1 MVENSNKKIEIESA
15 RSYELNLSELKYI
28 SIIKGNHTSFDP
40 SKMIQYINMI
50 ADDVMVYGEDFK
62 VIFNVSITGHI
73 LDFEFKSLYPFIN
86 GLVMFSID
94 LREDVNFQRI
104 ARTLDHLID
113 INIRHG
119 QRINYTDLS
128 QHTMFS
134 NINIVDQALFY
145 DGKLKEVFSKR
156 SLFEESV
163 KFSFFDLN
171 FLNNGAKEIQLLS
184 LSAGVSIWIDINKV
198 SFSFDSKDSSSW
210 YFTDDASFDMLSIRQ
225 LFVLYLGKKLNKPI
239 IDVRRE
245 IQLIEMQ
252 TI

>member
-1 MVENSNKKIEIESA
+1 MSTTHVRKIDIESGIV
-15 RSYELNLSELKYI
+15 YELFVSELKYI
-28 SIIKGNHTSFDP
+28 SITNIPYTSFEHLQMNKYMD
-40 SKMIQYINMI
+40 IIV
-50 ADDVMVYGEDFK
+50 DDVMVFGVDFK
-62 VIFNVSITGHI
+62 VKFSISIDNHTMN
-73 LDFEFKSLYPFIN
+73 FECDYLYPFIN
-86 GLVMFSID
+86 GLVIFIID
-94 LREDVNFQRI
+94 LSRDVSVQRV
-104 ARTLDHLID
+104 AKTLDHMID
-113 INIRHG
+113 INIMHD
-119 QRINYTDLS
+119 QQINYTDLS
-128 QHTMFS
+128 QHTMFG
-134 NINIVDQALFY
+134 NISVVDQALCY

-171 FLNNGAKEIQLLS
+171 FLNNGSTEIQLLS

-198 SFSFDSKDSSSW
+198 SFRFDGKDSSSW
-210 YFTDDASFDMLSIRQ
+210 YFTDEASFDMLSIRQ